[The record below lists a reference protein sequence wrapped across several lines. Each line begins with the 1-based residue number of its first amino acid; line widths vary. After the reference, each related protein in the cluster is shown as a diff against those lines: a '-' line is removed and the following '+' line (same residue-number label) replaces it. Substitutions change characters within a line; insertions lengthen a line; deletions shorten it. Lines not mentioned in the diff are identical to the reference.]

1 MNSSEFMAREI
12 PGAHGP
18 VQRADRMP
26 QSYQT
31 FDYASGL
38 ATGTHEYTETAF
50 NEGERHFP
58 IAGSSLQPVFS
69 RTFRYS
75 DPTGLIHPPWNP
87 PSNGY
92 LHDRSP
98 IDSASVTYD
107 GDWSPSYNIGFED
120 SSTVGA

>member
-1 MNSSEFMAREI
+1 MAREI

-18 VQRADRMP
+18 VQRVDRMP
-26 QSYQT
+26 QSYHT

-38 ATGTHEYTETAF
+38 ATRAHAYTETAF
-50 NEGERHFP
+50 HAGERSFP
-58 IAGSSLQPVFS
+58 IADGSLQPAFS

-75 DPTGLIHPPWNP
+75 DPTGLIHPPWNLP
-87 PSNGY
+87 TNEY

-98 IDSASVTYD
+98 IDSTSIAYD
-107 GDWSPSYNIGFED
+107 DDWSPSHNFGFED